1 MGIIRKSIR
10 AKLIIWFLLIALL
23 PLLTSSIIT
32 YQQTSEELIQ
42 NQKNSFRSIVET
54 KAAAMDQW
62 LDRHMAEIELSAK
75 TDTVQSLDPS
85 GITPYLEVIHNHSK
99 VYESVGVA
107 GPEGIVIANSTP
119 SIVGLN
125 IHDTDYFQKG
135 IKGEPYFS
143 DIIVSKSTGNRILIV
158 SSPIEDKQGR
168 VLGVMYGT
176 VNFEMF
182 IKTFLEDADD
192 EADILLVDANERV
205 QYAANQDLIAKTVD
219 ETDFSEDLKAILKN
233 NRNETGITLN
243 TENGVEFL
251 IAFAP
256 ITETDYN
263 IFYTIKLDTVLASA
277 NAIQMD
283 MILVMTI
290 AALLVVIL
298 AIYISGTIAK
308 PITKV
313 IHLVTRIAQGDLTIA
328 SVRIKGTDEIAQLG
342 QHVQEMTKHLRELIG
357 KVASTSEQVAA
368 SSQELTASA
377 EETSRVIEQISSSAQ
392 DIASGAGQQVTNT
405 DRSLEIVTKMSSE
418 IVHISELSQNVT
430 ELSDEAVQ
438 TSSQGNQAVVE
449 SMNQMKQI
457 EDKTNR
463 IAQTVQE
470 LGSKSAEIEDIISV
484 ISGIASQ
491 TNLLALNAA
500 IEAARAGEH
509 GRGFAVV
516 ADEVRKLA
524 EQSALAAEQIG
535 GIVQQIQT
543 DIQASMT
550 EMNEGIA
557 AVRAGTQL
565 TEKAGNSFHAI
576 SHSVG
581 EVYLHIQKVT
591 QAIQELQTG
600 SNQMV
605 SSIESVQGIS
615 QEFAGTTQ
623 QVAAAAEEQ
632 SASMEQIAATSLT
645 LARMAE
651 DLQQSVQT
659 FKL

>member
-1 MGIIRKSIR
+1 MGKLRKSIR

-32 YQQTSEELIQ
+32 YQQTSKELIQ
-42 NQKNSFRSIVET
+42 NQKDSFRSIVET

-75 TDTVQSLDPS
+75 TDTVQSLEPS
-85 GITPYLEVIHNHSK
+85 GITPYLEVIHNQSK

-119 SIVGLN
+119 GIVGLN

-135 IKGEPYFS
+135 IKGESSFS
-143 DIIVSKSTGNRILIV
+143 DILVSKSTGNRILIV

-182 IKTFLEDADD
+182 IKTFLQDTDD
-192 EADILLVDANERV
+192 EADILLVDGNERI
-205 QYAANQDLIAKTVD
+205 QYAANQDLIAKTV
-219 ETDFSEDLKAILKN
+219 EEAEYSEDLKAILKN

-243 TENGVEFL
+243 TENGVEYL

-256 ITETDYN
+256 ITQTDYN

-290 AALLVVIL
+290 AAVLVVIL

-308 PITKV
+308 PITRV
-313 IHLVTRIAQGDLTIA
+313 IHQVTRIAQGDLTNTV
-328 SVRIKGTDEIAQLG
+328 SVKGTDEIAQLG
-342 QHVQEMTKHLRELIG
+342 QHVQNMTKQLRELIG

-368 SSQELTASA
+368 SAQELTASA
-377 EETSRVIEQISSSAQ
+377 EEASRVTEQISASAQ

-405 DRSLEIVTKMSSE
+405 DKSLEIVTKMSGE
-418 IVHISELSQNVT
+418 IVHISALSQNVT

-438 TSSQGNQAVVE
+438 TSSQGNQAVRE

-470 LGSKSAEIEDIISV
+470 LGSKSSEIENIISV

-535 GIVQQIQT
+535 AIVQQIQT

-557 AVRAGTQL
+557 AVQAGTEL

-576 SHSVG
+576 SQSVG

-632 SASMEQIAATSLT
+632 SASTEQIAATSLT